1 MLHLIDD
8 DAGTPAHYGAQ
19 AAIFA
24 AETGAAFMH
33 LPVLFDETRFA
44 DACQHVTVDGTL
56 VTSGLVWTERLG
68 GRPVRA
74 ASSIDHVLTS
84 AATGDIAVP
93 VHPGMANEL
102 RTLCESR
109 GIAVRRYRVIHERG
123 VSNVVSGDGAVVTRA
138 RQDAFGR
145 WSASA
150 REARTV
156 PLAVGEIRI
165 ALIGEEGNQR
175 DVYPATLAALADA
188 ADLHALSLSVR
199 FVPPHD
205 LDDASAPEALKGID
219 GIVLPGGADMRRVP
233 GQIAAAKYA
242 WISAVPVVGL
252 CLGMQSMTTALARLA
267 FDTDDIDLAE
277 TASGASLP
285 SFVPIGS
292 DHENVLFHR
301 LGLQPITMASG
312 TQLGEILGEHPRIR
326 CNHRYKLNPVLI
338 APLAVAGVQIAA
350 RDASGE
356 IADAIEARAHPF
368 FIGMQGHPELSSA
381 SGAPHPL
388 LSAFV
393 RAAQRG

>member
-1 MLHLIDD
+1 MLHLIEDE
-8 DAGTPAHYGAQ
+8 AGTPAHYGAQ

-24 AETGAAFMH
+24 AETGAVFTH
-33 LPVLFDETRFA
+33 LPVQFDETRYA
-44 DACQHVTVDGTL
+44 DARQHVTVDGTL
-56 VTSGLVWTERLG
+56 VTSGLLWSERLG
-68 GRPVRA
+68 GQPVHA
-74 ASSIDHVLTS
+74 PDSVENILMS
-84 AATGDIAVP
+84 AAAGNVVVP
-93 VHPGMANEL
+93 VDPRMANTFTAL
-102 RTLCESR
+102 AESNNVP
-109 GIAVRRYRVIHERG
+109 VRRYRVIRERG
-123 VSNVVSGDGAVVTRA
+123 VSSLVSADGTTITRA

-145 WSASA
+145 WSALTRVSQVSA
-150 REARTV
+150 H
-156 PLAVGEIRI
+156 GEIRI
-165 ALIGEEGNQR
+165 ALIGDESDQR

-188 ADLHALSLSVR
+188 ADAHALTLNVR
-199 FVPPHD
+199 FVSTLG
-205 LDDASAPEALKGID
+205 LDDSTVPEALSAID

-242 WISAVPVVGL
+242 WLSSVPAVGL

-267 FDTDDIDLAE
+267 LGTDDIDLAE

-285 SFVPIGS
+285 SFVPIGTNE
-292 DHENVLFHR
+292 DNVLFHR
-301 LGLQPITMASG
+301 LGLQPIAPAGVSR
-312 TQLGEILGEHPRIR
+312 LSKILGDDPRIR
-326 CNHRYKLNPVLI
+326 CNHRYKLNPALI
-338 APLAVAGVQIAA
+338 APLSRAGVEIAA